1 MGRRQACGEKFGSG
15 SSRAVSEGC
24 HKDRENPSLGQ
35 LTKRQV
41 DFFLK
46 EKFIRKDLQTEAASQ
61 EELYSVP

>member
-15 SSRAVSEGC
+15 SSRAEPEAATKTES
-24 HKDRENPSLGQ
+24 NPSLGQ

-61 EELYSVP
+61 EELYRVP